1 MSTKKI
7 KLNCDIGESFGA
19 WIMGNDEKIMPYIDQ
34 ANIACGF
41 HASDPLTMQKT
52 VALAAKH
59 NVEIGAHPSYPDL
72 VGFGRRSIACCKQE
86 LISLIQYQVGALIAI
101 CQANGTTVQY
111 VKPHG
116 ALYNDMM
123 KDNEIFETVCQAISQ
138 LDNRLSIMVQALP
151 DMTAYLTIANKYNL
165 SMIEEGFA
173 DRAYQDSGL
182 LVPRS
187 QNNAVLTSS
196 QSVVERC
203 QLLLEHGV
211 FKSENDIALPLNVT
225 SLCVHGDNTE
235 AIQLVRKIRNYLDSK
250 S

>member
-19 WIMGNDEKIMPYIDQ
+19 WKMGNDEKIMPYIDQ

-52 VALAAKH
+52 VALAVKH
-59 NVEIGAHPSYPDL
+59 HVEIGAHPSYPDL
-72 VGFGRRSIACCKQE
+72 VGFGRRSIACSEQE
-86 LISLIQYQVGALIAI
+86 LIALIQYQVGALIAI

-123 KDNEIFETVCQAISQ
+123 KDLGIFSSVCQAIS
-138 LDNRLSIMVQALP
+138 LLGENLSIMVQALP
-151 DMTAYLTIANKYNL
+151 DMTLYLAEAHKYNL
-165 SMIEEGFA
+165 NVIEEGFA

-187 QNNAVLTSS
+187 QSSAILTSAE
-196 QSVVERC
+196 SVVERC

-211 FKSENDIALPLNVT
+211 FKSENDIALPLNVS

-235 AIQLVRKIRNYLDSK
+235 AIQLVRKIRNYLDS
-250 S
+250 

>member
-19 WIMGNDEKIMPYIDQ
+19 WKMGNDEKIMPYIDQ

-52 VALAAKH
+52 VVMAAKH

-72 VGFGRRSIACCKQE
+72 VGFGRRSMACSTQE
-86 LISLIQYQVGALIAI
+86 LISLIQYQVGALNAI
-101 CQANGTTVQY
+101 CHANGTIVQY

-123 KDNEIFETVCQAISQ
+123 KDTEVFSSVCQAISQ
-138 LDNRLSIMVQALP
+138 LDDNLSIMVQALP
-151 DMTAYLTIANKYNL
+151 GMTAYLAIANKYNL
-165 SMIEEGFA
+165 SIIEEGFA

-187 QNNAVLTSS
+187 QSNAVLTSA
-196 QSVVERC
+196 QSVVKRC

-211 FKSENDIALPLNVT
+211 FKSENDIALPLNIT
-225 SLCVHGDNTE
+225 SLCVHGDNAE
-235 AIQLVRKIRNYLDSK
+235 AIQLVKEIRNYLDS
-250 S
+250 

>member
-19 WIMGNDEKIMPYIDQ
+19 WKMGNDEKIMPYIDQ

-52 VALAAKH
+52 VVMAAKH

-72 VGFGRRSIACCKQE
+72 VGFGRRSMACSTQE
-86 LISLIQYQVGALIAI
+86 LISLIQYQVGALNAI
-101 CQANGTTVQY
+101 CHANGTIVQY

-123 KDNEIFETVCQAISQ
+123 KDTEVFSSVCQAISQ
-138 LDNRLSIMVQALP
+138 LDDNLSIMVQALP
-151 DMTAYLTIANKYNL
+151 DMTAYLAIANKYNL
-165 SMIEEGFA
+165 SIIEEGFA

-187 QNNAVLTSS
+187 QSNAVLTSA
-196 QSVVERC
+196 QSVVKRC

-211 FKSENDIALPLNVT
+211 FKSENDIALPLNIT
-225 SLCVHGDNTE
+225 SLCVHGDNAE
-235 AIQLVRKIRNYLDSK
+235 AIQLVKEIRNYLDS
-250 S
+250 

>member
-19 WIMGNDEKIMPYIDQ
+19 WKMGNDEKIMPYIDQ

-72 VGFGRRSIACCKQE
+72 VGFGRRSMACSTQE
-86 LISLIQYQVGALIAI
+86 LISLIQYQVGALNAI
-101 CQANGTTVQY
+101 CHANGTTVQY

-123 KDNEIFETVCQAISQ
+123 KDTEVLSSVCQAISQ
-138 LDNRLSIMVQALP
+138 LDDNLSIMVQALP
-151 DMTAYLTIANKYNL
+151 DMTAYLAIANEYNL
-165 SMIEEGFA
+165 NIIEEGFA
-173 DRAYQDSGL
+173 DRAYQDNGL

-187 QNNAVLTSS
+187 QSNAVLTSA
-196 QSVVERC
+196 QSVINRC

-211 FKSENDIALPLNVT
+211 FKSENDIALPLNIT
-225 SLCVHGDNTE
+225 SLCVHGDNAE
-235 AIQLVRKIRNYLDSK
+235 AIQLVKEIRNYLDS
-250 S
+250 